1 MIIFLSPSTQNLPN
15 AHRPFPARAHCS
27 EPSAHSTPIYA
38 HYFYSSASP
47 GKASSYITPR
57 PVFPRLDC
65 HYTSISAAPS
75 SLSLPP
81 RPLPHPRPYPPP
93 PNTHKPLPAPSLP
106 LTPTAPPVPS
116 LSVPLPGALHL
127 FRAGPYNLI
136 CFPGPERLIAG
147 PARCSAHTYT

>member
-1 MIIFLSPSTQNLPN
+1 MIIFLSPSIENLPN
-15 AHRPFPARAHCS
+15 ARPPFPARAHCS
-27 EPSAHSTPIYA
+27 EPSEHSTPVYT
-38 HYFYSSASP
+38 HYFYSSSSP
-47 GKASSYITPR
+47 VKASSYITPR

-75 SLSLPP
+75 SLSLPAP
-81 RPLPHPRPYPPP
+81 SPTRSPH
-93 PNTHKPLPAPSLP
+93 THKPLPDPPPLP
-106 LTPTAPPVPS
+106 PTPTATPPSVPS

-136 CFPGPERLIAG
+136 CFPAPERLIAG